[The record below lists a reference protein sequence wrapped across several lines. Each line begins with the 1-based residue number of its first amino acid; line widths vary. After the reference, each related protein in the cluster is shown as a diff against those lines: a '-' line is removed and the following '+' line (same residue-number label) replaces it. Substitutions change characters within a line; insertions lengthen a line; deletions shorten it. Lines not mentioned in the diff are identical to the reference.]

1 MYFEFYLDDL
11 EIEEPQGFADIVL
24 NMKRDDNWHGMFF
37 EASTSELGFYG
48 VAAGYLKDKKA
59 TEGLKSEVTF
69 KAYQACGVY
78 EELELLF
85 EGRLDL
91 GKYTESCG
99 GTCLVKIPVEKT
111 GCLMTLRNRYD
122 QKVDLDSTVTFNK
135 LSALQNYTQLGQTV
149 TLPAIALDAS
159 VSGKVATTDY
169 GLECSYNFSNESAT
183 IFIRPNYERV
193 LSNYINT
200 GQLEAI
206 NNMESSLG
214 PEQTTCTNGP
224 LTPQLLLEEPEGIR
238 CFDGDFTYYSRM
250 KATVNLSEFEG
261 NDLGRIKTIKH
272 VIIKWDGA
280 VGTIISSGVLV
291 AENTIADYTSAPVGP
306 PLSIIF
312 DNEISGTTTLND
324 GEGLYAVIE
333 LIMVRSVLSTN
344 KLTIN
349 TFWDKDTEFR
359 VSASMLCPDTDTQ
372 YYMINETLSR
382 TTEAITDNCL
392 RVKSDYYG
400 RTDSQPYASNE
411 DGCGALRF
419 LTSGL
424 KIRRAEN
431 ASFFA
436 SLKDLFEGLRGIDNI
451 GMGIEASPFIPSFNW
466 LRVEPVEYF
475 YQDIEVLR
483 LPFVPE
489 PEISTQEQL
498 HYSLI
503 KSGYQKW
510 EVEQVNGLDEPN
522 SNREY
527 RTLLTSVNNPI
538 DITSKFV
545 AGSYAIESTRQ
556 QNFADTGAA
565 DTSYDNE
572 TFIIC
577 VERQAYSF
585 IVERGNIDNA
595 ANIFS
600 PQTLYNW
607 RIRPFSNL
615 MRWFKSIANSYPNIN
630 DSANKLYFSSG
641 TGNFLAEGQIA
652 GAYPTCKL
660 ENGAKA
666 ENRDLSKLDFIDP
679 GDAMPLWRPDYADF
693 KYPLSIADY
702 RALKANPYGY
712 ISFQCGTGE
721 WKKGFVQNL
730 RYRLNKGEA
739 DFTLKIKYE

>member
-24 NMKRDDNWHGMFF
+24 NMKRDDNWHGIFF
-37 EASTSELGFYG
+37 EASTSEVAFYG
-48 VAAGYLKDKKA
+48 AAADYLKNKKA

-69 KAYQACGVY
+69 KAYQSCGIY

-85 EGRLDL
+85 EGRLDF
-91 GKYTESCG
+91 GKYSESCG
-99 GTCLVKIPVEKT
+99 GTCLVKLPVEQT

-122 QKVDLDSTVTFNK
+122 QKVDLDSSVAFNK
-135 LSALQNYTQLGQTV
+135 MSALQDYTQLGQTM
-149 TLPAIALDAS
+149 TLPAIELNAS
-159 VSGKVATTDY
+159 VSGKVATTDFN
-169 GLECSYNFSNESAT
+169 LECSYSFSNASAT

-193 LSNYINT
+193 SSNYIDT

-224 LTPQLLLEEPEGIR
+224 LTPQLLLQEPEGIR
-238 CFDGDFTYYSRM
+238 CFEGSFSYYSRM
-250 KATVNLSEFEG
+250 KATINLSEFEG
-261 NDLGRIKTIKH
+261 NNFGRIQSIKH
-272 VIIKWDGA
+272 VIIKWDG
-280 VGTIISSGVLV
+280 VTGSIISSGVLV
-291 AENTIADYTSAPVGP
+291 AESTIADYTGSPIGP
-306 PLSIIF
+306 PTSILF
-312 DNEISGTTTLND
+312 DDLLSGTTTLND
-324 GEGLYAVIE
+324 GEGFYAVVE

-349 TFWDKDTEFR
+349 TIWNKETEFR
-359 VSASMLCPDTDTQ
+359 VSATMLCPDTEVQ
-372 YYMINETLSR
+372 YYLVNEALSR
-382 TTEAITDNCL
+382 TAEAITDNCL
-392 RVKSDYYG
+392 KVKSDYYG
-400 RTDSQPYASNE
+400 RIDSQPYSSSE
-411 DGCGALRF
+411 DGCGSLRV

-424 KIRRAEN
+424 KIRKAEN
-431 ASFFA
+431 PAFFA
-436 SLKDLFEGLRGIDNI
+436 SLKDLFDGLRGIDNI
-451 GMGIEASPFIPSFNW
+451 GMGIEANPFIPDYNW
-466 LRVEPVEYF
+466 LRIEPVEYF
-475 YQDIEVLR
+475 YQDVEVLR

-510 EVEQVNGLDEPN
+510 EVERINGLDEPN

-527 RTLLTSVNNPI
+527 RTLLTSVNNHL

-545 AGSYAIESTRQ
+545 AGSYPIETTRQ
-556 QNFADTGAA
+556 QSFADTGAA
-565 DTSYDNE
+565 DTTYDNE

-585 IVERGNIDNA
+585 IVERGNVSNT
-595 ANIFS
+595 ANVFS

-630 DSANKLYFSSG
+630 DSANRLYFSSG
-641 TGNFLAEGQIA
+641 TGNFLAEGQLND
-652 GAYPTCKL
+652 PLCKL
-660 ENGAKA
+660 ENGVKA
-666 ENRDLSKLDFIDP
+666 ENRDLSKLDFADP
-679 GDAMPLWRPDYADF
+679 GQATPLWRPDYPTF

-702 RALKANPYGY
+702 KALKANPYGY

-721 WKKGFVQNL
+721 WKKGYVQSI

-739 DFTLKIKYE
+739 DFILKLKYE